1 MDGGVGVLISVLC
14 QLMRDERGA
23 TCSGRSG
30 VGGGGKGL
38 RGGCVGWE
46 QLLGCVCMCCVHTL
60 VEGGLIEDSVC
71 LCLSEC
77 VSVCVFWAR
86 CSHPVPPAYVAGA
99 EPRLAKRWTSLA
111 GSSS

>member
-1 MDGGVGVLISVLC
+1 M
-14 QLMRDERGA
+14 
-23 TCSGRSG
+23 
-30 VGGGGKGL
+30 
-38 RGGCVGWE
+38 CVCVCGE
-46 QLLGCVCMCCVHTL
+46 QLLGCVYELCTRTCG
-60 VEGGLIEDSVC
+60 GGLIEDSVC